1 MGVARRT
8 KSSLDLAS
16 GRKGFPE
23 RMTFG
28 MPSRGSSR
36 VSTTLRVTATPA
48 RSAVDLH
55 RTYTP
60 RRRDRARSRH
70 DMSGLSP
77 EVQAFKDEGN
87 KNFRVAEYLKAA
99 ASYTKALKH
108 AERDGSE
115 QCVAAVRDHHAISRV
130 RVISRA
136 PTRPPL
142 RGFPRASRP
151 QRCEEKPLLSHLT
164 PIAPIVAFSPAPHHP
179 QICRRELA
187 PIYNNRSAS
196 FLKLSKV
203 SELCPTPSDASSSG
217 RTGTR
222 RTSGRRR
229 RSRRRTT
236 TTRRWCSS
244 RCEKAFFFGLPTLS
258 EVRRSRSRRFFFR
271 FFTARR

>member
-164 PIAPIVAFSPAPHHP
+164 PIAPIVAFSPAP
-179 QICRRELA
+179 
-187 PIYNNRSAS
+187 PIHKYAG
-196 FLKLSKV
+196 
-203 SELCPTPSDASSSG
+203 ASSRPSTA
-217 RTGTR
+217 TGAL
-222 RTSGRRR
+222 
-229 RSRRRTT
+229 RS
-236 TTRRWCSS
+236 
-244 RCEKAFFFGLPTLS
+244 
-258 EVRRSRSRRFFFR
+258 
-271 FFTARR
+271 

>member
-1 MGVARRT
+1 
-8 KSSLDLAS
+8 
-16 GRKGFPE
+16 
-23 RMTFG
+23 MTVG

-36 VSTTLRVTATPA
+36 VSTTLRVTASPA

-164 PIAPIVAFSPAPHHP
+164 PIAPIVAFSPAP
-179 QICRRELA
+179 
-187 PIYNNRSAS
+187 PIHAG
-196 FLKLSKV
+196 
-203 SELCPTPSDASSSG
+203 ASSRPSTA
-217 RTGTR
+217 TGAL
-222 RTSGRRR
+222 
-229 RSRRRTT
+229 RS
-236 TTRRWCSS
+236 
-244 RCEKAFFFGLPTLS
+244 
-258 EVRRSRSRRFFFR
+258 
-271 FFTARR
+271 